1 MRLNILINKSGT
13 FLNPGQNNLINASPV
28 DGDAGSTLLSN
39 QITLC
44 FYNQIQQLSNGSY
57 VPVKSSVVKTG
68 LSGTVTIKAFPA
80 DDAPYSVAIN
90 PSGAID
96 ISNSCILL
104 ISGIIEALDITCTGV
119 TGAEYIN
126 VLVDRM

>member
-1 MRLNILINKSGT
+1 MRLNILIDKNGT

-44 FYNQIQQLSNGSY
+44 FYNQIQQLSNGLY
-57 VPVKSSVVKTG
+57 VPVKSSVIKTG
-68 LSGTVTIKAFPA
+68 LSGTVTVKAFPA

-90 PSGAID
+90 PSGTID

-104 ISGIIEALDITCTGV
+104 ISGIIEALDITCTGI

-126 VLVDRM
+126 ILVDRV